1 MKRMRFDSPHL
12 LDSTK
17 MKSAKIENEYF
28 LQPKYARKRKQLGDS
43 HHNDDQALV
52 DVVKKK
58 RIKMIHNKYV
68 FTQSDCKAQAN
79 WWFTS

>member
-1 MKRMRFDSPHL
+1 M

-17 MKSAKIENEYF
+17 MKSPKIENEYV
-28 LQPKYARKRKQLGDS
+28 LHPQYVCKRKQLGDS